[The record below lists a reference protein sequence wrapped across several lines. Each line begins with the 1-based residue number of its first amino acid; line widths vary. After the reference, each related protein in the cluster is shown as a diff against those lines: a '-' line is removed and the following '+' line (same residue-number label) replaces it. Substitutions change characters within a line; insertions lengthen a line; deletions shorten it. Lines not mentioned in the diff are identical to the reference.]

1 MTIADAGTGRGIIVA
16 VVIVGVVA
24 SAVAAVVP
32 HYSNH
37 YRLDAGVLA
46 ACLLP
51 YLLYGIFGW
60 LAPRSGLLHL
70 VGGLNLADHLWLVTT
85 RRLMDFDGYASGA
98 IYYAPLIFAVL
109 IVVAGIM
116 GMHREG
122 TRLAP
127 Q

>member
-1 MTIADAGTGRGIIVA
+1 MTIADAGTGRRIIVA
-16 VVIVGVVA
+16 VVVVGIAA

-37 YRLDAGVLA
+37 YRLDVGVLA

-60 LAPRSGLLHL
+60 LAPRNGLLHL
-70 VGGLNLADHLWLVTT
+70 IGGLNLADHLWLVAT

-98 IYYAPLIFAVL
+98 IYYASLIFALL
-109 IVVAGIM
+109 ILVAGIM
-116 GMHREG
+116 GTRREG